1 MPDIKQYANSYIDP
15 SDNQRRYFKDLEA
28 THEADASDPSTVL
41 GGIKSTAD
49 NAETIA
55 KGATRAMVFDTIAA
69 METWLKDAANKG
81 KLKIGD
87 NLYIK
92 AVDVPDYWVSAV
104 YETATPEGFYYNYS
118 RLEVG
123 TIKLSNVVTT
133 DSDIVTSLDYFFGLR
148 SGDPKRVSYNSL
160 FDSLCLAILSPV
172 YVGPAVTDIPSGWY
186 SQYNSLYRFGNSKMY
201 FIQYRIY
208 GNSPVTP
215 PRFYAGKVVIENY
228 FSDFPFVSGTQSIPN
243 SYGDAANF
251 GFINSSGQIYIDFHT
266 SAPTRV
272 VAVCTLYWAS

>member
-1 MPDIKQYANSYIDP
+1 MPDNKQYANSYIDP
-15 SDNQRRYFKDLEA
+15 SDNQRRYYKDLEA

-55 KGATRAMVFDTIAA
+55 MGATRAMVFDTIAA
-69 METWLKDAANKG
+69 METWLKTAANKG

-104 YETATPEGFYYNYS
+104 YENATPEGFYYNYS

-133 DSDIVTSLDYFFGLR
+133 DSVVTSNVNYLYGAENNV
-148 SGDPKRVSYNSL
+148 SKRISI
-160 FDSLCLAILSPV
+160 DSLKPLITGNLYFGQNTKVAVRITNGGSFNFVASFARFTNITGCVGIAACNFLDGLFYRRILGSSSSYKDISYKV
-172 YVGPAVTDIPSGWY
+172 YGDYAEIYFWGPLYQPFNIFVIAGINY
-186 SQYNSLYRFGNSKMY
+186 SAS
-201 FIQYRIY
+201 I
-208 GNSPVTP
+208 
-215 PRFYAGKVVIENY
+215 
-228 FSDFPFVSGTQSIPN
+228 VSSIPED
-243 SYGDAANF
+243 S
-251 GFINSSGQIYIDFHT
+251 INLF
-266 SAPTRV
+266 P
-272 VAVCTLYWAS
+272 

>member
-1 MPDIKQYANSYIDP
+1 MPDTKLYANSYIDP
-15 SDNQRRYFKDLEA
+15 SDNQRRYFLDLEA
-28 THEADASDPSTVL
+28 THKDDATDPNTVL

-123 TIKLSNVVTT
+123 TVKLSNVVTT
-133 DSDIVTSLDYFFGLR
+133 DSQVTSSVNYLYGAQNDVSKRISIDSLKPLITGNLYFGYNTRVAVRINNPGSFNFIVSFARFTNIVGCVCIAACNFYEGSFFR
-148 SGDPKRVSYNSL
+148 KVVGSSSAYKDVSYK
-160 FDSLCLAILSPV
+160 V
-172 YVGPAVTDIPSGWY
+172 YSGYVEIYFYGPFYQPFSIFVIAGVNY
-186 SQYNSLYRFGNSKMY
+186 S
-201 FIQYRIY
+201 
-208 GNSPVTP
+208 
-215 PRFYAGKVVIENY
+215 
-228 FSDFPFVSGTQSIPN
+228 VSIVDSIPED
-243 SYGDAANF
+243 S
-251 GFINSSGQIYIDFHT
+251 INLFPS
-266 SAPTRV
+266 
-272 VAVCTLYWAS
+272 

>member
-1 MPDIKQYANSYIDP
+1 MPDTKLYANSYIDP
-15 SDNQRRYFKDLEA
+15 SDNQRRYFLDLEA
-28 THEADASDPSTVL
+28 THKDDASDPNTVL

-69 METWLKDAANKG
+69 METWLKDDANKG

-123 TIKLSNVVTT
+123 TVKLSNVVTT
-133 DSDIVTSLDYFFGLR
+133 DSDVVSSLEYVFGLLSNKSVRVSLNGFIASMTNFIRSHPALGTGLGVLFPRGNLNVNADTIIENGIYAVYGTTGLNTPTSYGIFICLRTLGGYNGLQLFFDR
-148 SGDPKRVSYNSL
+148 SGTGMYYRTANVN
-160 FDSLCLAILSPV
+160 
-172 YVGPAVTDIPSGWY
+172 AVWDTNWTHI
-186 SQYNSLYRFGNSKMY
+186 
-201 FIQYRIY
+201 
-208 GNSPVTP
+208 
-215 PRFYAGKVVIENY
+215 
-228 FSDFPFVSGTQSIPN
+228 
-243 SYGDAANF
+243 
-251 GFINSSGQIYIDFHT
+251 
-266 SAPTRV
+266 
-272 VAVCTLYWAS
+272 